1 MRKIVGSVA
10 RRFSRL
16 WWRPVPNANEV
27 RMTASLP
34 FLRSLKNRYRGR
46 RGFVIGN
53 GPSLRIEDLN
63 CLQSEI
69 TIASNKI
76 YLAFEKT
83 SWRPSFHTV
92 ADPLVWDKIADVVDA
107 QGLMPLVPSYLPST
121 STRCH
126 VVRDLG
132 NAAEA
137 FLAGAGIRCSDDLTA
152 GWYGGYTVTF
162 ENLQLAFHLGLDPII
177 IIGCDHYYRGEKESD
192 ENQGPVRHGHVSNHF
207 IENYRTAGEVVNP
220 APIRKM
226 TISYELAACFA
237 RKTGRTVLNATRGGF
252 LDAFSRCDFDS
263 LFPVA
268 GGPHTA

>member
-1 MRKIVGSVA
+1 MRNIVGSVA

-16 WWRPVPNANEV
+16 WSRPVPDANEV

-34 FLRSLKNRYRGR
+34 FLRSLKNKYRGR

-63 CLQSEI
+63 RLQSEI

-83 SWRPSFHTV
+83 AWRPSFHTV
-92 ADPLVWDKIADVVDA
+92 VDPLVWDKIADGVNA
-107 QGLMPLVPSYLPST
+107 QGLMPLVTSYLPSP

-137 FLAGAGIRCSDDLTA
+137 FLAGAGYRCSDDLTT

-177 IIGCDHYYRGEKESD
+177 IIGCDHYYHGEKESD
-192 ENQGPVRHGHVSNHF
+192 EAEGPVRHGNVRNHF
-207 IENYRTAGEVVNP
+207 IENYRTAGEIVNP

-226 TISYELAACFA
+226 TISYEVAARFA
-237 RKTGRTVLNATRGGF
+237 RETGRTVLNATRGGF
-252 LDAFSRCDFDS
+252 LAAFQRNDFDS
-263 LFPVA
+263 LFPA
-268 GGPHTA
+268 PGS